1 MSIRKDDPTLLM
13 SRLFPLCLGFVPGC
27 PISRRTLLGTV
38 LIACLHAVA
47 VAAPEPVP
55 PPPPAVD
62 HRHVAPLTLPGAETF
77 VFKSTPEGE
86 LRIHVFRPKGA
97 DSDAPRP
104 AFLFFF
110 GGGWM
115 RGTPYFATSWMQDF
129 TRLGMVGIAADYRV
143 KERHGTDPSK
153 SVADARA
160 ALQWVLRHA
169 AEFGVD
175 PARVVVSGSSAGGHV
190 ALWTA
195 LGKTPWGSDP
205 AEAPAHPPAALV
217 LMSAVIDTSEATGI
231 MSERFLGHGQDLS
244 PLHHLDAR
252 MPPTFIIHGD
262 KDNAVPYAQA
272 VALERQLRETGN
284 VVELVAMPGVGH
296 GYKGS
301 DWRQRAPA
309 RIEAFL
315 RRNGILPAA
324 GE

>member
-1 MSIRKDDPTLLM
+1 MNCSPP
-13 SRLFPLCLGFVPGC
+13 SRLRFAGVCAIG
-27 PISRRTLLGTV
+27 RRTRLGAFV
-38 LIACLHAVA
+38 AAGLIATTVVA
-47 VAAPEPVP
+47 QDPAPVP
-55 PPPPAVD
+55 APAVD
-62 HRHVAPLTLPGAETF
+62 HRHVAPLTLPGAETL
-77 VFKSTPEGE
+77 VYKQSPEGE
-86 LRIHVFRPKGA
+86 LRIHIFRPEG
-97 DSDAPRP
+97 DVRGGPRP

-115 RGTPYFATSWMQDF
+115 RGTPYFAANWMQDF
-129 TRLGMVGIAADYRV
+129 KRLGMVGIAADYRV

-160 ALQWVLRHA
+160 ALQWVLQHA

-175 PARVVVSGSSAGGHV
+175 PSKVVVSGSSAGGHV
-190 ALWTA
+190 AMWTA
-195 LGKTPWGSDP
+195 LRTNPWGSDP

-217 LMSAVIDTSEATGI
+217 LMSAAIDTSEDTGI
-231 MSERFLGHGQDLS
+231 LSERFLGHGRDLS

-272 VALERQLRETGN
+272 VALEQRLRETGN
-284 VVELVAMPGVGH
+284 VVELVPMPGVGH

-309 RIEAFL
+309 LIEVFL

-324 GE
+324 GK